1 MPAFITRWLR
11 SPVPPEPRPASLG
24 CSVQLE
30 GRPSIEA
37 TKRRFERGQAPAA
50 SICVSGATAGAFAVA
65 LRAECQRARR
75 IRAQQLTRMR
85 VNARKSSYGMK
96 QSIDRSINLQERKN
110 NSWHPSAETN
120 EFEPMPL
127 AESNTISM
135 GLVPVPP
142 NEVKTILPSSLRRPI
157 SRGLA
162 QFASVETAKGMTV
175 LQAIKLN
182 IYTLRT
188 LRRDESA
195 GISRLYAPPTAPRA
209 THRRRRLPHRR
220 NLDGR

>member
-1 MPAFITRWLR
+1 MPAFIARWLR
-11 SPVPPEPRPASLG
+11 SPVPPEPRPASSG
-24 CSVQLE
+24 CSVQ

-96 QSIDRSINLQERKN
+96 QSINRSINLQERKN

-127 AESNTISM
+127 AEANTISIE
-135 GLVPVPP
+135 LVPP

-162 QFASVETAKGMTV
+162 QFASA
-175 LQAIKLN
+175 
-182 IYTLRT
+182 
-188 LRRDESA
+188 S
-195 GISRLYAPPTAPRA
+195 
-209 THRRRRLPHRR
+209 RRRRA
-220 NLDGR
+220 